1 MINDIIKFYKTF
13 KRYSNNSDLEL
24 YYHLKQSIDYNQYKL
39 FKDNSVYGFCNW
51 AYVNQEAEQHFL
63 KTGIIHNWNCGNI
76 MLHIDFIATKNI
88 REIMSW
94 LKNNATKIHGANKKF
109 KWIRLNNNN
118 KVKKIMSV
126 KTKDSWLWVQ

>member
-1 MINDIIKFYKTF
+1 MEEIINFYQSFNRYKNNTYEELQQHIEPSIK
-13 KRYSNNSDLEL
+13 L
-24 YYHLKQSIDYNQYKL
+24 NQYKV
-39 FKDNSVYGFCNW
+39 FKDETIYAFVNW
-51 AYVNQEAEQHFL
+51 AYVDQETEDNFL
-63 KTGIIHNWNCGNI
+63 KTGIIDNFNCGDI

-88 REIMSW
+88 RKIISW

-126 KTKDSWLWVQ
+126 KTKDSWLWVV

>member
-1 MINDIIKFYKTF
+1 MEEIINFYQSFNRYKNNTYEELQQHIEPSIK
-13 KRYSNNSDLEL
+13 L
-24 YYHLKQSIDYNQYKL
+24 NQYKV
-39 FKDNSVYGFCNW
+39 FKDETIYAFVNW
-51 AYVNQEAEQHFL
+51 AYVDQETEDNFL
-63 KTGIIHNWNCGNI
+63 KTGIIDNFNCGDI

-88 REIMSW
+88 RKIMSW

-126 KTKDSWLWVQ
+126 KTKDSWLWVV

>member
-1 MINDIIKFYKTF
+1 MEEIINLYKSFSKYQNNTYEELQQHIEPSIK
-13 KRYSNNSDLEL
+13 L
-24 YYHLKQSIDYNQYKL
+24 NQYKV
-39 FKDNSVYGFCNW
+39 FKDETIYAFVNW
-51 AYVNQEAEQHFL
+51 AYVDQETEDNFL
-63 KTGIIHNWNCGNI
+63 KTGIIDNFNCGDI

-88 REIMSW
+88 RKIMSW

-126 KTKDSWLWVQ
+126 KTKDSWLWVV